1 MAAIALQE
9 TWLRGDDGIEVDGYV
24 WYGRNR
30 SVARTD
36 PDAPRGSAGVGWLVA
51 EEIVAHALKV
61 TVEKPTF
68 GKCEGLI
75 SVTIKRDTT
84 LRLVCAYT
92 EPERKRF
99 RVDAKAFVSGVVGL
113 CDEHTILMWDANAR
127 VGILQDS
134 RIPAERRIHEE
145 LPWDTY
151 DKLS

>member
-1 MAAIALQE
+1 MGWNVHGIADTEEGESNLKLDEIQAFLCECASRGEKVAAIALQE

-30 SVARTD
+30 SDARTD

-84 LRLVCAYT
+84 LPREIGA
-92 EPERKRF
+92 
-99 RVDAKAFVSGVVGL
+99 
-113 CDEHTILMWDANAR
+113 
-127 VGILQDS
+127 
-134 RIPAERRIHEE
+134 
-145 LPWDTY
+145 
-151 DKLS
+151 